1 MHISEK
7 HLNEFKELLKN
18 KMGQEAFSKL
28 SEQDILDR
36 AIKLLTMVKIVYKP
50 ITKKD
55 FDWAQKK
62 IQELQDKEEQR
73 NAQKDKK

>member
-18 KMGQEAFSKL
+18 KMGEEAYNKL

-50 ITKKD
+50 ITKED

-62 IQELQDKEEQR
+62 IQESQNKEK
-73 NAQKDKK
+73 QKTEIL